1 MKRDLKRDCAMED
14 GISARFQAYAVLAV
28 AATTGASAGASAG
41 EILHNNISYGYGE
54 TLTIQLATVNTT
66 WSVDF
71 WVSRSSPI
79 GESNVF
85 RAGGLLAS
93 ASPGPGVQ
101 IVDPA
106 DWTSSS
112 PIQMQ
117 NNPTN
122 SLNTAFLFVSRIS
135 DGYQQPDFGILGDGP
150 GGFVVLADMQW
161 DGTYFDY
168 LQVGWIEIY
177 RDQANQ
183 ALIIGDWYLG
193 APGEQVTTPPLSL
206 PGSAVPGLP
215 GLAGLACGAAGLRRR
230 RHRKPIGG

>member
-1 MKRDLKRDCAMED
+1 MKRELKRECAMED
-14 GISARFQAYAVLAV
+14 GVSARFQAYAVLAV
-28 AATTGASAGASAG
+28 AATTAASAGASAG

-71 WVSRSSPI
+71 WVSSAGNGYNHFS
-79 GESNVF
+79 V
-85 RAGGLLAS
+85 GGLLAS
-93 ASPGPGVQ
+93 GSPGPGVQ
-101 IVDPA
+101 IVHPA
-106 DWTSSS
+106 NWTSSS

-117 NNPTN
+117 DNPTDN
-122 SLNTAFLFVSRIS
+122 LNTTALFASRIS
-135 DGYQQPDFGILGDGP
+135 DGYQPTGWGILGDGP